1 MVPSCEFACICRMIF
16 VECLMIPFVLLEVTC
31 RTLTC
36 PIACVLMSSL
46 RLLFF
51 VVEPCPSNLPICLEI
66 LALLP
71 SREVSGLDCFL
82 VLARMVVV
90 LLLELV
96 DPGGGVSVDEC
107 WRRLSCGV
115 SRYT

>member
-36 PIACVLMSSL
+36 PIACVL
-46 RLLFF
+46 RFFQCLLFF
-51 VVEPCPSNLPICLEI
+51 LVEPCPSNLPACPEV

-71 SREVSGLDCFL
+71 SREGSGLDCFL
-82 VLARMVVV
+82 VLLQMVI
-90 LLLELV
+90 LLFLGLV
-96 DPGGGVSVDEC
+96 DPGSGVSVDEC
-107 WRRLSCGV
+107 
-115 SRYT
+115 

>member
-1 MVPSCEFACICRMIF
+1 MVPSCEFACICRMIS
-16 VECLMIPFVLLEVTC
+16 VECLMIPAVLLEVTC

-46 RLLFF
+46 LPPFF
-51 VVEPCPSNLPICLEI
+51 VVARCPSNLPICLEI

-82 VLARMVVV
+82 VLPQMVI
-90 LLLELV
+90 LLFLGLV

-107 WRRLSCGV
+107 
-115 SRYT
+115 